1 MTKLPQSNLDDLMKN
16 PAAAGLLQHK
26 EVLVALLH
34 SPDTQKLMSML
45 EQRAGSG
52 LQQAAASA
60 AKGDPSALM
69 ELMNSVMQSQEG
81 AAVVERI
88 QKAAPKK

>member
-1 MTKLPQSNLDDLMKN
+1 
-16 PAAAGLLQHK
+16 
-26 EVLVALLH
+26 
-34 SPDTQKLMSML
+34 MSML

>member
-26 EVLVALLH
+26 EVLAALLH

-69 ELMNSVMQSQEG
+69 GLMNSLSL
-81 AAVVERI
+81 I
-88 QKAAPKK
+88 HI